1 MHIEMAEVLFKTYK
15 HTFKSTWYE
24 AQPFVGDVRYLA
36 AKEPVSEFYDK
47 EKNIMYWR
55 ELCLG
60 EFTVTEIEGNHYTCI
75 ETEPNALK
83 LADVIGKSS

>member
-1 MHIEMAEVLFKTYK
+1 MKIDKLIEILEDNNIQIWTE
-15 HTFKSTWYE
+15 H
-24 AQPFVGDVRYLA
+24 VRYLA